1 MNTLDLSYSTSI
13 PATTVLKAE
22 QNLYDLTTVN
32 FNLCRISESS
42 IPLYM
47 SINWGDGRVEYFNN
61 RLYRNYRK
69 ESILNEVLYNVRSSV
84 LLDIHSHTYYPSASA
99 RFKQLSAEIFIEYTD
114 SSICSIIQPFR
125 ITTGDYFETIGD
137 MKHLKTNIL
146 PTDSNEKQFVFSVDR
161 GGFLIES
168 ES

>member
-1 MNTLDLSYSTSI
+1 MNTLDLTYTTTT
-13 PATTVLKAE
+13 PATTSIQAE

-32 FNLCRISESS
+32 LNLYKISEIV

-47 SINWGDGRVEYFNN
+47 TINWGDGNIQYFDNT
-61 RLYRNYRK
+61 LYRNYRT
-69 ESILNEVLYNVRSSV
+69 ESIFNEVLYNVRSSI
-84 LLDIHSHTYYPSASA
+84 LLNTASHTYYPSVSA
-99 RFKQLSAEIFIEYTD
+99 RFKQLSAQLLIEYTD
-114 SSICSIIQPFR
+114 GSICSIIQPLK
-125 ITTGDYFETIGD
+125 ITSGDYFETIGD

-146 PTDSNEKQFVFSVDR
+146 PTETNEKQFVFSVDR